1 MSQALRKYAM
11 PCDGPASCSG
21 RGTCDL
27 TRGVCEC
34 PLGFTGA
41 HCEEATLSACMLG
54 DHLIPVRAW
63 VLHALEGGAGRTRW
77 SGTPRAIGPV
87 PCRCLL
93 QLVSEPFVLRRSE
106 LANLRD
112 DPLVRCVHL
121 PPRLTLAETAKCA
134 SLAALHRVD
143 GVLRE
148 RACPM
153 EDIVERVRSGAAD
166 LLETQS

>member
-1 MSQALRKYAM
+1 M

-54 DHLIPVRAW
+54 DHLIPIRAW

-77 SGTPRAIGPV
+77 TQRAN
-87 PCRCLL
+87 CRIELQRARGHCL
-93 QLVSEPFVLRRSE
+93 
-106 LANLRD
+106 AW
-112 DPLVRCVHL
+112 CAA
-121 PPRLTLAETAKCA
+121 TAAEK
-134 SLAALHRVD
+134 R
-143 GVLRE
+143 
-148 RACPM
+148 
-153 EDIVERVRSGAAD
+153 
-166 LLETQS
+166 